1 MSEKHADH
9 DAQAYYERG
18 TQEISEQVATFHLF
32 NNLTKWGSL
41 ATAVV
46 LVLLTVWFMP
56 NGNLVAGLIA
66 ALAVAA
72 VGWWFLR
79 DKPKAH

>member
-41 ATAVV
+41 AIAAV

-66 ALAVAA
+66 ALVVSVA
-72 VGWWFLR
+72 GWFFLR
-79 DKPKAH
+79 EKPGAH